1 MKKLFLLFIL
11 VAYSCSEDPVNELK
25 APQYGK
31 DITLTAISK
40 NSAKTDDESKI
51 VIVKLGRKSKK
62 CVGFGFCRVCVICGD
77 AKLDENIIHVPV
89 NQDDNEEF
97 IELHLD
103 KELGEEFDSNL
114 YVDEDLYD
122 EETGELIIHENIY
135 ELDNSL
141 GLFGGYRIVL

>member
-11 VAYSCSEDPVNELK
+11 VAYSCSEEPANDLK
-25 APQYGK
+25 TPQYGK
-31 DITLTAISK
+31 DITLTAINK
-40 NSAKTDDESKI
+40 NSAKKDDESKI
-51 VIVKLGRKSKK
+51 IIVKLGRTSKK

-103 KELGEEFDSNL
+103 NELGEEFDSNL
-114 YVDEDLYD
+114 YVDEDLID
-122 EETGELIIHENIY
+122 NETGDLIISENIY
-135 ELDNSL
+135 ELDSSL
-141 GLFGGYRIVL
+141 GLFGGYRIDL